1 MMEQALRAAGFTGIE
16 TIDGVIYARS
26 NPALPEFT
34 ATPTG
39 DSWQLA
45 LAWPLRATDAQIAA
59 WTALHPAAPMDVYQ
73 GETRI
78 TLMATAESLPL
89 WVQLVDAMVAQ
100 CVAWRR
106 DTRQRDEG
114 M

>member
-1 MMEQALRAAGFTGIE
+1 MMEQALCDAGFTGIE
-16 TIDGVIYARS
+16 TVEGVIYARS

-34 ATPTG
+34 AIQTAG
-39 DSWQLA
+39 GWQLA
-45 LAWPLRATDAQIAA
+45 LAWPLRATGAQIAA
-59 WTALHPAAPMDVYQ
+59 WTALHPDAPMDVYQ
-73 GETRI
+73 GEARI

-89 WVQLVDAMVAQ
+89 WAELVEAMVAQ

-106 DTRQRDEG
+106 NTRQSDEG

>member
-1 MMEQALRAAGFTGIE
+1 MMEQALRDAGFTGVE
-16 TIDGVIYARS
+16 MVEGVIYARS
-26 NPALPEFT
+26 NPVLPEFT
-34 ATPTG
+34 ATQTADG
-39 DSWQLA
+39 WQLA

-59 WTALHPAAPMDVYQ
+59 WMAQHPAAPMDIHQ

-78 TLMATAESLPL
+78 TLKATEANLTQWGE
-89 WVQLVDAMVAQ
+89 LVEAMVAQ

-106 DTRQRDEG
+106 NTRQRDEG